1 MATWSFTKGLHDLGN
16 GCYAWLQP
24 DGSWGYS
31 NAGLIVDR
39 NETLL
44 VDTLFDLKLT
54 REMLDGMRK
63 SVPQAEKIGTVFNT
77 HGNGDHTFG
86 NHSLRERASSRRTER
101 LQTWSIG
108 HLSNSIR

>member
-1 MATWSFTKGLHDLGN
+1 MAADPKIRALKNNERTGRRNVTRWAYQKGLHDLGN

-31 NAGLIVDR
+31 NAGLIVDG

-63 SVPQAEKIGTVFNT
+63 AAISWCRA
-77 HGNGDHTFG
+77 
-86 NHSLRERASSRRTER
+86 RASWRRAARSR
-101 LQTWSIG
+101 TWSTARP
-108 HLSNSIR
+108 SSSIR